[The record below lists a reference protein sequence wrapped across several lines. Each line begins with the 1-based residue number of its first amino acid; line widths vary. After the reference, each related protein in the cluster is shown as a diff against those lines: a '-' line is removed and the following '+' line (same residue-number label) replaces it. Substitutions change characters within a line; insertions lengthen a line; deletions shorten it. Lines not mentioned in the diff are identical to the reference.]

1 MKSQSPAADPFGS
14 TALLRVALPLIASV
28 ACFSVTLFTDRTLLL
43 WFDPI
48 SSGAAIA
55 AGNLYW
61 AFACLPVTAMGFVT
75 PLVAQAAS
83 GDAGRQRDD
92 RIADIIRQGIW
103 LTLIVG
109 PFFAIPAVFAD
120 HLFLQAGHE
129 ASLAR
134 LESTYFRTLMLLVP
148 ASMLEAGLSAYFVGR
163 RQTRPVLV
171 VNILTSVINV
181 ALDALLIFGMLGFPQ
196 LGIWGAALATV
207 ISAWLKVGFYG
218 WLIVRDSEFRSRL
231 TSSLR
236 LSVSTAREIA
246 LPGLA
251 VGFQNQIRTL
261 VFSGVLMA
269 IGATSAISLAASSA
283 TFTVY
288 QLLAIPVIGLANAVT
303 VFAGQ
308 ASSSGTPQLRKTVR
322 SSFRVAGIYAVGLAG
337 TMLFFPEA
345 VLWPMTIGM
354 QAEER
359 MTVIPRAAVF
369 MRFAAFYC
377 LSETAGMISGS
388 LIKGMGRTSLMLLTT
403 GFCSLAGYL
412 ILQAVDAGQ
421 RFSTDQWWLALVIWS
436 TAQAA
441 ILTAATFRQASLPNR
456 SSADED
462 DLEVHKPA
470 VDSSPEAAAC
480 SVTS

>member
-1 MKSQSPAADPFGS
+1 
-14 TALLRVALPLIASV
+14 
-28 ACFSVTLFTDRTLLL
+28 
-43 WFDPI
+43 
-48 SSGAAIA
+48 
-55 AGNLYW
+55 
-61 AFACLPVTAMGFVT
+61 
-75 PLVAQAAS
+75 
-83 GDAGRQRDD
+83 
-92 RIADIIRQGIW
+92 
-103 LTLIVG
+103 
-109 PFFAIPAVFAD
+109 
-120 HLFLQAGHE
+120 
-129 ASLAR
+129 
-134 LESTYFRTLMLLVP
+134 MLLVP

-163 RQTRPVLV
+163 RQTRPVLGV
-171 VNILTSVINV
+171 TILTSVINV

-218 WLIVRDSEFRSRL
+218 WLIFRDTEFRTRL
-231 TSSLR
+231 TSSLQ

-322 SSFRVAGIYAVGLAG
+322 SSFRVAGVYAVGLAG
-337 TMLFFPEA
+337 TMLMFPEA

-354 QAEER
+354 QAEEQ
-359 MTVIPRAAVF
+359 MTVIPKAAVF

-403 GFCSLAGYL
+403 GFCSVLGYL

-421 RFSTDQWWLALVIWS
+421 RFSTDHWWLALVIWS
-436 TAQAA
+436 TAQAT
-441 ILTAATFRQASLPNR
+441 ILTAATFRQANRPIR

-462 DLEVHKPA
+462 ELEVHKPA
-470 VDSSPEAAAC
+470 ADSSPEAVAC